1 MRCSMLALAGGSICA
16 VAMIAV
22 LKLHSQAQAAPE
34 ALAVPAVEA
43 FRLQASGNAPGCI
56 VEKTAGAGPLKHV
69 MVARAC
75 DDVLPGLSRMHYWL
89 EAADGTVT
97 LYEDGKRASVVF
109 ALADGVAYESV
120 EPRMPLMSLIASND

>member
-1 MRCSMLALAGGSICA
+1 MRYSMLALAGGSICA

-22 LKLHSQAQAAPE
+22 LKLHAQAQAAPE

-43 FRLQASGNAPGCI
+43 FRLQASGEAAGCT
-56 VEKTAGAGPLKHV
+56 VEKTAAAGPRNHV
-69 MVARAC
+69 IIAQAC
-75 DDVLPGLSRMHYWL
+75 DDVLPGLSKMRFWL

-97 LYEDGKRASVVF
+97 LSEDGKRASVVF

>member
-1 MRCSMLALAGGSICA
+1 MLALASGSICA

-22 LKLHSQAQAAPE
+22 LKLHAQAQAAPE

-43 FRLQASGNAPGCI
+43 FRLQASGEAATGCT
-56 VEKTAGAGPLKHV
+56 VEKTAAAGPRNHV
-69 MVARAC
+69 IIAQAC
-75 DDVLPGLSRMHYWL
+75 DDVLPGLSKMRFWL

-97 LYEDGKRASVVF
+97 LSEDGKRASVVF

-120 EPRMPLMSLIASND
+120 EPRMPLMSLIASNELLN